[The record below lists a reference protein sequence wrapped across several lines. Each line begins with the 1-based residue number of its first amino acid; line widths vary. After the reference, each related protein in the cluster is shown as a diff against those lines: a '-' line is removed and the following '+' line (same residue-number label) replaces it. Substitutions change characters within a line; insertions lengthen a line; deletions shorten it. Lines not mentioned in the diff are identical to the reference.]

1 MRSKLL
7 TGIVSFVAASTLG
20 AAIALAEPA
29 TLNGTVSDAMCGAN
43 HMGKDPAT
51 CTRQC
56 VAHGSDYA
64 LVVGARV
71 YTLKTKDTK
80 LRATLDKLAGAKAK
94 VTGEADG
101 TTVNVTAVE
110 AAN

>member
-7 TGIVSFVAASTLG
+7 TGFVSLVAASTLG
-20 AAIALAEPA
+20 AVIALAAPA
-29 TLNGTVSDAMCGAN
+29 TLNGTVSDAMCGAK
-43 HMGKDPAT
+43 HMGQDAAS

-56 VAHGSDYA
+56 VSKGADYA
-64 LVVGARV
+64 LVVGEKV

-80 LRATLDKLAGAKAK
+80 LRDALEKLAGAKAK

>member
-1 MRSKLL
+1 MRNKLL

-20 AAIALAEPA
+20 AAIALAAPA
-29 TLNGTVSDAMCGAN
+29 TLNGTVSDAMCGAD
-43 HMGKDPAT
+43 HMGKDPAA
-51 CTRQC
+51 CTRAC
-56 VAHGSDYA
+56 VAKGSDYA
-64 LVVGARV
+64 LVVGTKV

-80 LRATLDKLAGAKAK
+80 LRATLDRLAGAKAK
-94 VTGEADG
+94 VTGETDG